1 MKNKHKNKHKNKV
14 KHSSKLYINLQNIIL
29 LLVFLSLSLMIVY
42 VTMISFQSTKFTTE
56 VQPKQTTPIVNLVQK
71 TNNQMIEKSTITIDT
86 KLKTSI
92 DKSNDKTTN
101 NIHTNIPIKEP
112 ISALE
117 EPTPALDIVYKEK
130 STKVKKINTKPKL
143 AIIIDDVSF
152 KHEVN
157 KILNLGFEVTM
168 AFLPPTAQ
176 HKNSAKIAKN
186 IPFYMIHFPL
196 EAMSFK
202 YSEKNTLK
210 INDSYEVILNRV
222 KQLHMLYPNATYT
235 NNHTGSKFTSNTKA
249 MQKLMRALK
258 QYNFS
263 FVDSKTTI
271 KSVAKQTA
279 SEYNI
284 PFLARNIF
292 LDNKPDKD
300 YIQTQIKKVVDVA
313 KKDGFAIAI
322 CHPRRITLKTLKASK
337 HLFKDVQLVLI
348 NQL

>member
-1 MKNKHKNKHKNKV
+1 MKNKHKHKHKNKV
-14 KHSSKLYINLQNIIL
+14 KQSSKLYINLQNIIL

-71 TNNQMIEKSTITIDT
+71 TNNQTIEKSTIIIDT
-86 KLKTSI
+86 KPQISI
-92 DKSNDKTTN
+92 DKSIN
-101 NIHTNIPIKEP
+101 NTHKKVIVEESLP
-112 ISALE
+112 ALE
-117 EPTPALDIVYKEK
+117 EPTPALDIVYKKK
-130 STKVKKINTKPKL
+130 SNKTQKVNTKPKL

-176 HKNSAKIAKN
+176 HKNSAKIAKD

-210 INDSYEVILNRV
+210 INDSYNVILNRV
-222 KQLHMLYPNATYT
+222 KQLHMLFPNATYT

-292 LDNKPDKD
+292 LDNKQDKD
-300 YIQTQIKKVVDVA
+300 YIQTQIIRVVHIA